1 MSYLALLFC
10 QDEKTARTITQVL
23 NELDFQVEPCSET
36 FAAVKKLTTHAFE
49 AVVVDCQSEENASLL
64 LKAARN
70 SLTNAASLMVALVE
84 GQAGVAAAFRIGA
97 NLVLTKPIAI
107 EQARGTLRVARGLLR
122 KNAGP
127 PSGATAAPSG
137 APSAA
142 PSTVTSV
149 LSVPTFTPNAPASVP
164 TRPTVSMPSA
174 AAPATA
180 KPVPPPIAAPTPS
193 RLPAA
198 AASAPTPTPAR
209 PIPTSIAGG
218 ISSPLPSS
226 QVVAPQ
232 RTPVPPSA
240 LRAVAASGNLETEA
254 EHQPAPDA
262 ASAGLLE
269 ALDFKTFEAAPDRS
283 FGLSAP
289 ESVSVLEVATGA
301 NGAVRSAL
309 APKAPISSQEFGG
322 FGAATAAAPARE
334 VPKAPPAMSAEVA
347 DLFEA
352 PVLGQSGN
360 APAATTSPYAEI
372 AQQRAE
378 REAELDLS
386 GAPAASRSRAP
397 LMAIVVLM
405 ALVAAAYFG
414 WTQLHKPIPST
425 TPTAGPL
432 QPPSP
437 DFGAADVTPAALA
450 PRQAAPAA
458 APVADTPVEP
468 VNRFSRQSKIAAN
481 QDSNQIAPDQ
491 VTTPIAIAPSRA
503 TSVPASAQAR
513 TPIQVK
519 TEPQRSPAT
528 TQPAVAES
536 AEAPAIANLGASAK
550 PDALNTIAHAT
561 TALPAAPSTQRIS
574 QGVSD
579 GLLLRRVQPIYPQQ
593 AMQMHTQGKVA
604 LQATIAKDGSVRN
617 VKVVSG
623 PAILARSATDAVRQW
638 KYKPYLLNGE
648 PIEVQTDINI
658 NFVPPQ

>member
-1 MSYLALLFC
+1 
-10 QDEKTARTITQVL
+10 
-23 NELDFQVEPCSET
+23 
-36 FAAVKKLTTHAFE
+36 
-49 AVVVDCQSEENASLL
+49 
-64 LKAARN
+64 
-70 SLTNAASLMVALVE
+70 
-84 GQAGVAAAFRIGA
+84 
-97 NLVLTKPIAI
+97 
-107 EQARGTLRVARGLLR
+107 
-122 KNAGP
+122 
-127 PSGATAAPSG
+127 
-137 APSAA
+137 
-142 PSTVTSV
+142 
-149 LSVPTFTPNAPASVP
+149 
-164 TRPTVSMPSA
+164 
-174 AAPATA
+174 
-180 KPVPPPIAAPTPS
+180 
-193 RLPAA
+193 
-198 AASAPTPTPAR
+198 
-209 PIPTSIAGG
+209 
-218 ISSPLPSS
+218 
-226 QVVAPQ
+226 
-232 RTPVPPSA
+232 
-240 LRAVAASGNLETEA
+240 LETEA

-322 FGAATAAAPARE
+322 FGAAAAAAPARE

-352 PVLGQSGN
+352 PVFGHGGN

-414 WTQLHKPIPST
+414 WTQLHKPIAST

-437 DFGAADVTPAALA
+437 DFGAADVTPAAPA
-450 PRQAAPAA
+450 PRQVAPAA

-503 TSVPASAQAR
+503 ASVPASAQAR

-528 TQPAVAES
+528 PQPAAPET
-536 AEAPAIANLGASAK
+536 AEAPAIATLGASAK

-579 GLLLRRVQPIYPQQ
+579 GLLLKRVQPIYPQQ
-593 AMQMHTQGKVA
+593 AMQMHTQGKVYA
-604 LQATIAKDGSVRN
+604 G
-617 VKVVSG
+617 
-623 PAILARSATDAVRQW
+623 
-638 KYKPYLLNGE
+638 
-648 PIEVQTDINI
+648 
-658 NFVPPQ
+658 

>member
-1 MSYLALLFC
+1 MSYLALLCC

-23 NELDFQVEPCSET
+23 NELDFQVDLCSET
-36 FAAVKKLTTHAFE
+36 FAAVKKLTTQAFE
-49 AVVVDCQSEENASLL
+49 AVVVDCQNEENASLL
-64 LKAARN
+64 LKTARN
-70 SLTNAASLMVALVE
+70 SVSNAASLMVALVE
-84 GQAGVAAAFRIGA
+84 GQSGVAAAFRIGA

-122 KNAGP
+122 KN
-127 PSGATAAPSG
+127 SGLA
-137 APSAA
+137 
-142 PSTVTSV
+142 
-149 LSVPTFTPNAPASVP
+149 ASVP
-164 TRPTVSMPSA
+164 SVPPFVPTA
-174 AAPATA
+174 AKPAPA
-180 KPVPPPIAAPTPS
+180 PIVAPTPS
-193 RLPAA
+193 RPPAA
-198 AASAPTPTPAR
+198 AAAPTPAR
-209 PIPTSIAGG
+209 PIPSSIPTA
-218 ISSPLPSS
+218 ISSPHLSS
-226 QVVAPQ
+226 QTVVPQ

-240 LRAVAASGNLETEA
+240 LRAVAASGNLESEA
-254 EHQPAPDA
+254 ECQPAPDA

-269 ALDFKTFEAAPDRS
+269 ALDFKTFEAAPERS

-289 ESVSVLEVATGA
+289 ESVSVLETTTSAHE
-301 NGAVRSAL
+301 AVRSAL
-309 APKAPISSQEFGG
+309 APKAPISSQDFGG
-322 FGAATAAAPARE
+322 FGAAAAPARE
-334 VPKAPPAMSAEVA
+334 LPKAAPVMSAEVA
-347 DLFEA
+347 DLFDA
-352 PVLGQSGN
+352 PVFGQSHGRQ
-360 APAATTSPYAEI
+360 ATPATSPLESGSDGT
-372 AQQRAE
+372 AQE
-378 REAELDLS
+378 DELDLS

-397 LMAIVVLM
+397 LMAIVVLL
-405 ALVAAAYFG
+405 ALVSAAYFG
-414 WTQLHKPIPST
+414 WTQLHKPVAST

-432 QPPSP
+432 QPPPP
-437 DFGAADVTPAALA
+437 DFGDVTPAAPA
-450 PRQAAPAA
+450 PTQAAPTVA

-468 VNRFSRQSKIAAN
+468 VNRFSRQSKIAPN
-481 QDSNQIAPDQ
+481 PGSNQIAPDQ

-579 GLLLRRVQPIYPQQ
+579 GLLLKRVQPIYPQQ

>member
-23 NELDFQVEPCSET
+23 NELEFQVEPSSEA
-36 FAAVKKLTTHAFE
+36 FAAVKKLTTQAFD
-49 AVVVDCQSEENASLL
+49 AVVVDCQCEDNASLL

-70 SLTNAASLMVALVE
+70 SASNQASLMVALVE

-97 NLVLTKPIAI
+97 NLVLTKPIAV
-107 EQARGTLRVARGLLR
+107 EQARSTLRVARGLLR
-122 KNAGP
+122 KNASATP
-127 PSGATAAPSG
+127 AAASSATVAYPAPAFSAPVKPSAPIPAAAPVSIAPAAPSI
-137 APSAA
+137 ARPVM
-142 PSTVTSV
+142 PP
-149 LSVPTFTPNAPASVP
+149 PT
-164 TRPTVSMPSA
+164 A
-174 AAPATA
+174 AARI
-180 KPVPPPIAAPTPS
+180 PVS
-193 RLPAA
+193 
-198 AASAPTPTPAR
+198 
-209 PIPTSIAGG
+209 
-218 ISSPLPSS
+218 
-226 QVVAPQ
+226 
-232 RTPVPPSA
+232 PSA
-240 LRAVAASGNLETEA
+240 LRAVAASSSLETEA
-254 EHQPAPDA
+254 EQQPAPDA

-309 APKAPISSQEFGG
+309 APKAPISSQDFGG
-322 FGAATAAAPARE
+322 FGAAAAAAAPARE

-414 WTQLHKPIPST
+414 WTQLHKPIAST